1 MPILSRNND
10 RMEEMKI
17 VIPLLSPLDLNFL
30 LQETFLNLHQT
41 LKLIISFILSG
52 LHDLRFSI
60 VANNTFPG
68 VVVFSFSSL
77 AVSSIL
83 CYRPFSLNRPLIF

>member
-1 MPILSRNND
+1 MGPKVNKERTYLQYTRRLENQRFLWLCSRV
-10 RMEEMKI
+10 MKKSA
-17 VIPLLSPLDLNFL
+17 VLPR
-30 LQETFLNLHQT
+30 
-41 LKLIISFILSG
+41 